1 MTVYN
6 PKSIVSA
13 ALLLCLVAVSPA
25 ALGADKSVSVEGI
38 LVDSKCYLK
47 DNSLIGNDHGPMKQC
62 GTMCLKAGTP
72 AAVLTKDKK
81 FHAIIAPSSALADI
95 VGEKV
100 RVNGSLHSGS
110 ILADKVEVN
119 KSGKW
124 EEVKL
129 GAMM

>member
-1 MTVYN
+1 MLKVKSTTVG
-6 PKSIVSA
+6 S
-13 ALLLCLVAVSPA
+13 LLVLWMASHSPA
-25 ALGADKSVSVEGI
+25 LIGADKPVSVEGT

-47 DNSLIGNDHGPMKQC
+47 DNALTGNDHGPMKQC

-81 FHAIIAPSSALADI
+81 FHAIIAPSSALAEH

-100 RVNGSLHSGS
+100 RVNGSLHNGS
-110 ILADKVEVN
+110 ILAEKVEVN
-119 KSGKW
+119 KAGKW

-129 GAMM
+129 GTMM